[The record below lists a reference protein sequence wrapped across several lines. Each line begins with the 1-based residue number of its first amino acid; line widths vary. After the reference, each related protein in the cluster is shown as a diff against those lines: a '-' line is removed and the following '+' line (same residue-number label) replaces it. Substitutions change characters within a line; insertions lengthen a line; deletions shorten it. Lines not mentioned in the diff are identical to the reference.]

1 MAVLACPYLGG
12 AVELSEE
19 RGLHIPER
27 HPDLLPYWYR
37 IADVLRDPYEVRR
50 SRRFSSAKLFSK
62 WYTEEPTQKHVVI
75 VIMTDTTIADRH
87 WVITA

>member
-19 RGLHIPER
+19 RELHIAER
-27 HPDLLPYWYR
+27 HPDLLPYWHR
-37 IADVLRDPYEVRR
+37 IADNPDEVRR
-50 SRRFSSAKLFSK
+50 SRRFPSTKLFSK

-75 VIMTDTTIADRH
+75 IIMTDTTIAERH
-87 WVITA
+87 